1 MQEYLIITFATTTAA
16 LLAER
21 TCKAHGMPGRLI
33 PLPKAIDAGC
43 GMAWAAPPEQE
54 KALRDFFAQQRL
66 AFAQMVRITF

>member
-1 MQEYLIITFATTTAA
+1 MQDYLIITFATTTAA

-43 GMAWAAPPEQE
+43 GMAWAAPPAQEQ
-54 KALRDFFAQQRL
+54 ALREFFAQQRL
-66 AFAQMVRITF
+66 AFAQMVHLTF